1 VYHDIF
7 TPCETTAE
15 DEAVE
20 VIIFQVVMVIVGG
33 FALYKI
39 NKRKRLLKENES
51 GEGEMIEMQTTS
63 RVDTSNN
70 NQNHHNNNNIHV
82 I

>member
-1 VYHDIF
+1 
-7 TPCETTAE
+7 
-15 DEAVE
+15 
-20 VIIFQVVMVIVGG
+20 MVIVGG